1 MKTLSAKSARNWRG
15 VVLAMSIGSL
25 IMVFQPYSL
34 TVFALGCGLAF
45 VSALV
50 FNLMPF
56 LNTGAQAREVGKAA
70 LIIVIAFGV
79 MFALA
84 ILAAY
89 GYVLY
94 LQAK

>member
-1 MKTLSAKSARNWRG
+1 MSTLTAKSARIWRG
-15 VVLAMSIGSL
+15 IVLTMSIGSL
-25 IMVFQPYSL
+25 VMVFQPLSMI
-34 TVFALGCGLAF
+34 VFAFGCGLAF

-56 LNTGAQAREVGKAA
+56 LQTGGEVRQIGKAA
-70 LIIVIAFGV
+70 IIILIAFGV
-79 MFALA
+79 MFLLA
-84 ILAAY
+84 ILATY